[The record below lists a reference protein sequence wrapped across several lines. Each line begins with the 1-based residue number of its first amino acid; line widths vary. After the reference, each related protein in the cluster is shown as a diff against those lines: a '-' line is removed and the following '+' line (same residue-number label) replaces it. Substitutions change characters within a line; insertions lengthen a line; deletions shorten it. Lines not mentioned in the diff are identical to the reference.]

1 MVRRA
6 AAALG
11 SVVLAAVALA
21 VVSATAVAA
30 QGNGAGPKA
39 KLATLSGGDGVYIGA
54 AIPVNLK
61 KNGYVQYEY
70 EATGDATSYTEE
82 DERTADGRWTFTEDE
97 TAPYA
102 TRVLVRRPK
111 EAAKFSGTV
120 IVEWLNVSGGVD
132 SDPEWATTHEELI
145 RSGDAWVGVTTQV
158 IGVEGGPVA
167 VTIEN
172 VPGSEAAGK
181 GLKAIDPA
189 RYGTLEHPGDGF
201 AFDIYT
207 QVARAVRAGDGLH
220 GLKPKR
226 VIAAGQ
232 SQSAF
237 AMVTYYNGVQPLTR
251 VFDGFF
257 VHSRGGSGMGLVG
270 PAESADLAGAIGG
283 VKAQFRT
290 DVDEPVMNVQ
300 TETDVTSV
308 LGSYGARQDDSD
320 TFRLWEVAGTAHAD
334 VHLIGRNVE
343 YTKCALPIND
353 GALHVVAKAGLHQL
367 VDWVE
372 SGKAPVKAARIE
384 VGADGQIVRD
394 ADGIALGGIRTPPV
408 DVPIA
413 TLSGEPGPN
422 PSVICLLL
430 GSTTPFTEQR
440 LADLYPSAT
449 EYRQAYQDAVDSAIA
464 AGFVLRDDRL
474 ALSEFADPS
483 VIPG

>member
-97 TAPYA
+97 TVPYA

-172 VPGSEAAGK
+172 VPGSEAG
-181 GLKAIDPA
+181 
-189 RYGTLEHPGDGF
+189 
-201 AFDIYT
+201 
-207 QVARAVRAGDGLH
+207 ARASRRSTPPATARSSIRATAS
-220 GLKPKR
+220 R
-226 VIAAGQ
+226 
-232 SQSAF
+232 STS
-237 AMVTYYNGVQPLTR
+237 TR
-251 VFDGFF
+251 R
-257 VHSRGGSGMGLVG
+257 SRAPSG
-270 PAESADLAGAIGG
+270 PATGCT
-283 VKAQFRT
+283 V
-290 DVDEPVMNVQ
+290 
-300 TETDVTSV
+300 
-308 LGSYGARQDDSD
+308 
-320 TFRLWEVAGTAHAD
+320 
-334 VHLIGRNVE
+334 
-343 YTKCALPIND
+343 
-353 GALHVVAKAGLHQL
+353 
-367 VDWVE
+367 
-372 SGKAPVKAARIE
+372 
-384 VGADGQIVRD
+384 
-394 ADGIALGGIRTPPV
+394 
-408 DVPIA
+408 
-413 TLSGEPGPN
+413 
-422 PSVICLLL
+422 
-430 GSTTPFTEQR
+430 
-440 LADLYPSAT
+440 
-449 EYRQAYQDAVDSAIA
+449 
-464 AGFVLRDDRL
+464 
-474 ALSEFADPS
+474 
-483 VIPG
+483 